1 MAVSPR
7 LSYFWKITPYALKRH
22 RVKGCFC
29 KVYRRVHAHSC
40 IMGNQG
46 KMARNSKISFE
57 IQSQLL
63 LPEFIY
69 LTLFMWKEYLTSSK
83 KLNLECKEVRDQ
95 FLENFNFFHTF
106 SVILILSNYRK
117 CMGISWIS
125 WNIVEYLFTVSNF
138 KHPTCPVFQLHI

>member
-7 LSYFWKITPYALKRH
+7 FSYFWKIPPYALKRH

-29 KVYRRVHAHSC
+29 KVYRGVHAHSC

-46 KMARNSKISFE
+46 KMAGNSKIFFE

-69 LTLFMWKEYLTSSK
+69 LMLFMWKEYLTSSK
-83 KLNLECKEVRDQ
+83 KLHLKSGVQWSPWSVFRKRQ
-95 FLENFNFFHTF
+95 FFHTF

-117 CMGISWIS
+117 CMGISW
-125 WNIVEYLFTVSNF
+125 NIMEYLFTVSNF
-138 KHPTCPVFQLHI
+138 KHPTCPVFKLHN